1 MEKIIQKN
9 KIITKNE
16 SLKNKNDNFDEKL
29 NKVLVK
35 RALGYSCKEVI
46 EEYNEDKGNL
56 KLVKKKVT
64 KKNIP
69 PDINAVKI
77 LLEQSNDSEFNLN
90 HLSDEELLQMREELL
105 LDVLPDGVDTS
116 FLDENPFDDKYN

>member
-1 MEKIIQKN
+1 M
-9 KIITKNE
+9 TKSTEN
-16 SLKNKNDNFDEKL
+16 LKNDNFDEKL

-46 EEYNEDKGNL
+46 EEYSEESGNL
-56 KLVKKKVT
+56 KLIKKKVT

-77 LLEQSNDSEFNLN
+77 LLDKNDGTELNFNSLT
-90 HLSDEELLQMREELL
+90 DEELLKMRDELL
-105 LDVLPDGVDTS
+105 LEVLPKGYDNTFADRDEFDT
-116 FLDENPFDDKYN
+116 